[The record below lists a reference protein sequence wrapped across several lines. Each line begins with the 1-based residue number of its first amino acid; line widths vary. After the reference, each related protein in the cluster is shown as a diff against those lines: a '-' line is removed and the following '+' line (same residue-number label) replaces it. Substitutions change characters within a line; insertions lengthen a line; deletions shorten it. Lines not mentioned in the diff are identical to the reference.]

1 MRITDDT
8 CKALKTDD
16 TDTAGHRI
24 LNIIIDTIYPFS

>member
-16 TDTAGHRI
+16 TAGHRI
-24 LNIIIDTIYPFS
+24 LDIIIDTI